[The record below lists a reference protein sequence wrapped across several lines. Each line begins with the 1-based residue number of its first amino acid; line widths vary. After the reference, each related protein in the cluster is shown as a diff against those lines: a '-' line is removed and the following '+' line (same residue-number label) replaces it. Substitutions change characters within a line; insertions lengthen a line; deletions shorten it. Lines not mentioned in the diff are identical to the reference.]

1 MAYSEDFRKKVLEV
15 MHSEALTILATAKR
29 FKIDWKTVKSW
40 MQSIKRKPHSNRFRK
55 LSLEA
60 LKKDVEDYPDAYQ
73 HERAKRLGVKQ
84 NTICDGLKKLK
95 ISYKKKPYSSESG
108 RRKAYYISSED

>member
-1 MAYSEDFRKKVLEV
+1 MNSE
-15 MHSEALTILATAKR
+15 SLTILATAKR

-40 MQSIKRKPHSNRFRK
+40 MQSIKRKSHSNRFRK

-60 LKKDVEDYPDAYQ
+60 LRKDVEEYPDAYQ
-73 HERAKRLGVKQ
+73 YERAKRLGVKQ

-95 ISYKKKPYSSESG
+95 ISYKKKLYNPSYG
-108 RRKAYYISSED
+108 